1 MAIKSDLS
9 MLKTKDIYSLIL
21 FALFKLRDTA
31 EYSALSELAYL
42 LDKESLFNM
51 CEYFGGMTIK
61 IPTISDLEV
70 VVYALIMYT
79 KIDIEGNKEDS
90 VVSELNL
97 AGKDLTEVRKTYEKL
112 KDVLKDYSFSGRCEG
127 YF

>member
-90 VVSELNL
+90 VISELNL
-97 AGKDLTEVRKTYEKL
+97 VGKDLTEVHKTYEKL
-112 KDVLKDYSFSGRCEG
+112 KDVLKDYSFSGRCE
-127 YF
+127 

>member
-9 MLKTKDIYSLIL
+9 LLKTKDIYSLIL
-21 FALFKLRDTA
+21 FALFKLKDIP
-31 EYSALSELAYL
+31 EYSTLSELAYL

-61 IPTISDLEV
+61 IPTIADLEV

-79 KIDIEGNKEDS
+79 KVDIEGRQEEA
-90 VVSELNL
+90 VVAEMNL
-97 AGKDLTEVRKTYEKL
+97 AEKDFAEVYGTYKRL
-112 KDVLKDYSFSGRCEG
+112 ANVLKDYSFSGRELE
-127 YF
+127 

>member
-9 MLKTKDIYSLIL
+9 LLKTKDIYSLIL
-21 FALFKLRDTA
+21 FALFKLKDIP
-31 EYSALSELAYL
+31 EYSTLSELAYL

-79 KIDIEGNKEDS
+79 KIDIEGRQEEA
-90 VVSELNL
+90 VVAEMNL
-97 AGKDLTEVRKTYEKL
+97 AEKDFAEVYGTYKRL
-112 KDVLKDYSFSGRCEG
+112 VNVLKDYSFSGRELE
-127 YF
+127 

>member
-21 FALFKLRDTA
+21 FALFKLKDTA

-90 VVSELNL
+90 VISELNL

-112 KDVLKDYSFSGRCEG
+112 KDVLKGYSFSGRCE
-127 YF
+127 

>member
-21 FALFKLRDTA
+21 FALFKLKDTA
-31 EYSALSELAYL
+31 EYSTLSELAYL

-79 KIDIEGNKEDS
+79 KIDIEGNNEDF
-90 VVSELNL
+90 VISEMNL
-97 AGKDLTEVRKTYEKL
+97 AEKDLAEVHKTYDKL
-112 KDVLKDYSFSGRCEG
+112 KDVLKGYRFSGRCE
-127 YF
+127 